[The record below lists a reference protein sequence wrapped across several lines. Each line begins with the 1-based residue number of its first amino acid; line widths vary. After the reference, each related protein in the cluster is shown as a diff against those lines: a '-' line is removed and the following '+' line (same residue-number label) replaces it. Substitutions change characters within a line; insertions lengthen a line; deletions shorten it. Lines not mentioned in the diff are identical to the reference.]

1 MAVTFEALAEIAF
14 KLCTTEAELA
24 ACAALNRDDIA
35 KQTPETIARL
45 RNVFAEC
52 RDQIRTERIEP

>member
-14 KLCTTEAELA
+14 KLCKSEAELA
-24 ACAALNRDDIA
+24 TCAALNRDDIA

-45 RNVFAEC
+45 RSVFAEC
-52 RDQIRTERIEP
+52 RDQIRKDNQ